1 MALKLPEPITVDDY
15 TFTFERATH
24 PATHPKGNFGQRY
37 DWADAVERRPR
48 GIHHDQWYF
57 KGAGYSSQIS
67 TRIALCS
74 HPALGGGFKIPDDW
88 MPILTKRVADIK
100 ADKIDSANRQWNRA
114 IDSQAHSLYEVV
126 KALVEWS
133 KERSDI
139 PSTDCLG
146 WYDGC
151 PVQLAQDT
159 LDAIEVKANESLQ
172 RSLSW

>member
-1 MALKLPEPITVDDY
+1 MALKLPKPITVDGY

-24 PATHPKGNFGQRY
+24 TH
-37 DWADAVERRPR
+37 PR
-48 GIHHDQWYF
+48 GINWARAVEKQFAGLQHEQWYF
-57 KGAGYSSQIS
+57 KGAGYSSQTS
-67 TRIALCS
+67 TRIGLCS

-100 ADKIDSANRQWNRA
+100 ADKIASANRQRNRA
-114 IDSQAHSLYEVV
+114 IGSQTHALYEVV

-159 LDAIEVKANESLQ
+159 LDAIEVKANEPEQ